1 MIVILDNY
9 TDEDVQIL
17 TTHLFRRQLH
27 LFVKDGNV
35 YIGVDI
41 ESPFHFNFIANILH
55 CRLLFTPFAFLHD
68 RTRYSVV
75 TLVKEEDDTVEIPI
89 PDLDSDNDM

>member
-1 MIVILDNY
+1 
-9 TDEDVQIL
+9 
-17 TTHLFRRQLH
+17 
-27 LFVKDGNV
+27 
-35 YIGVDI
+35 
-41 ESPFHFNFIANILH
+41 
-55 CRLLFTPFAFLHD
+55 LFTPFAFLHD